1 MGVQSTAVV
10 AHEAVE
16 RERRHS
22 RVLRSVPDLSTV
34 SSWSHVTVQQPLWPS
49 YESTIPRIIF
59 RLSTSTDTIAGL
71 CITIVIIATILLTIC
86 ALVLQSLPTIRY
98 PFYGEQ
104 PDDAAPIFSQIEFVA
119 VMIFTVEY
127 GLKFVTVWSQSVA
140 ELRGKE
146 PGDDADDHEDDDE
159 ELGDGDG
166 TSSNVST
173 GVDSQG
179 APKPKG
185 AKLFVKKYLVF
196 IFDLMNII
204 DLVAILPFYIALGSG
219 QDSAG
224 LAVVRV
230 LRVVR
235 IFRVFKLGRYSEI
248 MNMLLRVFGRSA
260 ALLANIMFFIMLLVV
275 LFGSLIY
282 FTEGGEYNAELGIF
296 ERPDLTPH
304 GRHESPFVSIFS
316 GCYWL
321 IQTATTVGFGD
332 FFPTTI
338 AGRIIAVVAM
348 MLSLAVVA
356 LPVTV
361 IADNFTVYLREYE
374 MGKKVSEGQGKPESR
389 ANQLRRLNFL
399 IRESHEVIELLKDVR
414 DDLRQEIE
422 IKEGVNCVVD
432 AIPDTGDSASGTRE
446 PSENYLQAG
455 ARFRSERAESAPPT
469 YATPLTQAH
478 NKHGKDTVPFTP
490 GGSSESSRVR
500 FSAAVEELDLNA
512 PDPPHQIELA
522 RIESQ
527 KVYRD
532 DSSEKSK
539 QT

>member
-22 RVLRSVPDLSTV
+22 RVLGSVPDLSTV
-34 SSWSHVTVQQPLWPS
+34 SSWSHVAVKQPLWPS
-49 YESTIPRIIF
+49 YESSIPRIVF
-59 RLSTSTDTIAGL
+59 RLLTSTDTITGL

-86 ALVLQSLPTIRY
+86 ALVLQSLPKFRY
-98 PFYGEQ
+98 PYYGEQ
-104 PDDAAPIFSQIEFVA
+104 PDDAAPIFAQIEFVA

-127 GLKFVTVWSQSVA
+127 GLKFVTVWSQSVS

-146 PGDDADDHEDDDE
+146 PGDEDE
-159 ELGDGDG
+159 ELGDD
-166 TSSNVST
+166 TSNVSL
-173 GVDSQG
+173 DSKG
-179 APKPKG
+179 APKTRG
-185 AKLFVKKYLVF
+185 LKLFVKKYVVF
-196 IFDLMNII
+196 IFDLMNVI

-248 MNMLLRVFGRSA
+248 MNMLLSVFGRSA
-260 ALLANIMFFIMLLVV
+260 ALLANIMFFVFLLVV

-304 GRHESPFVSIFS
+304 GKHESPFISIFS

-332 FFPTTI
+332 YFPTTI
-338 AGRIIAVVAM
+338 AGRIIAIVAM
-348 MLSLAVVA
+348 LLSLAVVA

-422 IKEGVNCVVD
+422 MKEGVG
-432 AIPDTGDSASGTRE
+432 AIPDGSTTGTRE

-455 ARFRSERAESAPPT
+455 ARFRSERTESAPPL
-469 YATPLTQAH
+469 YSTPHTQAQAH
-478 NKHGKDTVPFTP
+478 KSVPPRSLTP
-490 GGSSESSRVR
+490 APNGSESSRVR
-500 FSAAVEELDLNA
+500 FSPAIEDFDLNA
-512 PDPPHQIELA
+512 PDPPYQIELA
-522 RIESQ
+522 KIESQ
-527 KVYRD
+527 KVYQD
-532 DSSEKSK
+532 DSENRK
-539 QT
+539 QR